1 MNCLLAIGPRSL
13 ALYIFQLAALLLS
26 NSISCVSFAWCL
38 TIRLPA
44 RITRTLIALML
55 GMLSERMRFG

>member
-1 MNCLLAIGPRSL
+1 MRLVCLVP
-13 ALYIFQLAALLLS
+13 
-26 NSISCVSFAWCL
+26 